1 MPEITECPNC
11 SKELVTIRF
20 YCDNCEM
27 SYCSDCA
34 NSHKHIKK
42 TTVWIV
48 TYKNTQGTII
58 GPEWAVPS
66 KIKPTRWANQA
77 FAGSGLI
84 HEIANTGMTEDEY
97 ENHEYD
103 LKQATA

>member
-34 NSHKHIKK
+34 NNHKHIKK
-42 TTVWIV
+42 TTVWEV
-48 TYKNTQGTII
+48 GFFNEQGVQI
-58 GPEWAVPS
+58 GPGFSVPS
-66 KIKPTRWANQA
+66 KIKPTRWARQA
-77 FAGSGLI
+77 YKDSGLTF
-84 HEIANTGMTEDEY
+84 EIVNTGMTEDEY
-97 ENHEYD
+97 EDHEYD